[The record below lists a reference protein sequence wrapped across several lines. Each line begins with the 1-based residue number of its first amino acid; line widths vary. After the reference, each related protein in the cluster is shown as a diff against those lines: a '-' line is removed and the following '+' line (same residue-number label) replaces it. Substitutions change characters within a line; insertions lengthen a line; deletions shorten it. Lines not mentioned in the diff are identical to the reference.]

1 MNVAPRGGEQMLGQQ
16 IAHAVGGLDGPLEGC
31 PHSSSSVAL
40 AVPRS
45 DLRGAELE
53 LVIID
58 SHPGVRTLV
67 GVHPDH
73 RHHHCE
79 VLLGVG

>member
-1 MNVAPRGGEQMLGQQ
+1 MPLADSMAPRRVPPRE
-16 IAHAVGGLDGPLEGC
+16 
-31 PHSSSSVAL
+31 SSVAL

-45 DLRGAELE
+45 DVREAELE
-53 LVIID
+53 FVIID
-58 SHPGVRTLV
+58 SHRGVRTLV
-67 GVHPDH
+67 RIHPDH